1 MNQVIAAHGWAGDAT
16 VWRSW
21 QRRFEALGW
30 HWDAVERGYGQ
41 RQPHQPTWTEQPGQR
56 LVIVHSL
63 GMHLLPESVLR
74 RADAVVILA
83 GFAAFVPGGAAG
95 RALAVALKGMA
106 SCLGTADESGM
117 LRKFLNRCAS
127 PLPLSALPNNQLL
140 QGLDPPGRQRLQ
152 QDLALLQHCQGL
164 PEGWP
169 EEARILMV
177 QGEQDAIVCPE
188 ARTQLLQTLGATQ
201 TDHVLRP
208 DQGHALVTPAVLDLV
223 VRWAGQP

>member
-16 VWRSW
+16 VWRGW

-41 RQPHQPTWTEQPGQR
+41 RLPHQPTWTEQPGQR

-63 GMHLLPESVLR
+63 GMHLLPENVLR
-74 RADAVVILA
+74 TADAVVILA

-117 LRKFLNRCAS
+117 LRKFLTRCAS

-152 QDLALLQHCQGL
+152 QDLTLLQQCRDL

-169 EEARILMV
+169 KAAKVLVV

-188 ARTQLLQTLGATQ
+188 ARTQLLQTLDAAQ